1 MTHIEPERPGP
12 RSQLGTERL
21 EELGA
26 VARGYLSEEIT
37 DEHLE
42 RVVTA
47 VSRHARERGMKAEE
61 LIVLCKE
68 MWHSLPADGLH
79 AERSTRTKKLE
90 RLVAICIEG
99 YFADR

>member
-1 MTHIEPERPGP
+1 
-12 RSQLGTERL
+12 
-21 EELGA
+21 
-26 VARGYLSEEIT
+26 
-37 DEHLE
+37 
-42 RVVTA
+42 
-47 VSRHARERGMKAEE
+47 MKAEE